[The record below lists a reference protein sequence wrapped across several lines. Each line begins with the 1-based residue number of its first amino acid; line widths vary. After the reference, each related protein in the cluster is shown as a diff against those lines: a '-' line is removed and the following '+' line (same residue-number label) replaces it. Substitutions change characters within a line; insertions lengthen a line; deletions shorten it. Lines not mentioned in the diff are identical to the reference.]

1 MKLNGAVYWAV
12 DAAVEGAVRRAVVND
27 PPMNPTPLCFP
38 IRRLRRGGLV
48 TSNQA
53 VSDAV
58 RTNED
63 THYALRNSVYE
74 VAHVSTRRFFA
85 RIRYCSGGY
94 VRSCCRNST
103 GTISVR

>member
-85 RIRYCSGGY
+85 RIRYCS
-94 VRSCCRNST
+94 
-103 GTISVR
+103 